1 MSLLTQSSDFLPSGP
16 AASGRSA
23 RGHFR
28 EDLPDQ
34 RAIFAAS
41 LVRARS
47 TISSRLV
54 AMASQARADCSC
66 MARRFGRF
74 FLAAAARSFAACARG
89 VSSSVI
95 WLFWI
100 YVPYRIYCQHSVQQ
114 LMLDHILEL

>member
-1 MSLLTQSSDFLPSGP
+1 MEEQRLLGDNQELVEGETVRRRNVGHVSREAANTAGNLVSPRVHMSLLTQSSDCLPIGP

-28 EDLPDQ
+28 EELPDQ

-54 AMASQARADCSC
+54 
-66 MARRFGRF
+66 GRKRTR
-74 FLAAAARSFAACARG
+74 LN
-89 VSSSVI
+89 SS
-95 WLFWI
+95 
-100 YVPYRIYCQHSVQQ
+100 H
-114 LMLDHILEL
+114 